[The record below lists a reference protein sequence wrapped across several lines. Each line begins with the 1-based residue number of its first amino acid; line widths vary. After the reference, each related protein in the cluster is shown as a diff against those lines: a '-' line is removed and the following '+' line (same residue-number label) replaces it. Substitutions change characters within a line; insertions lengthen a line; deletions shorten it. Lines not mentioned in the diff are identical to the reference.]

1 MQIRKIIPNTITSM
15 NLLCGIVG
23 VVLALGGNLPCAFV
37 MMLLAAV
44 ADFFDGLA
52 ARALNAYSDIG
63 KELDSLCD
71 NVSFGVLPA
80 LMMASVL
87 VSRHGWSNPVCWIPL
102 LISAFSAL
110 RLAKFN
116 IDTRQSM
123 SFIGL
128 PTPACAMICGSL
140 CHVASVAPDSILAVL
155 CGSMWF
161 IPALSIILSAL
172 LVCELP
178 MFSMKFHKGDR
189 LGADRIIFLA
199 CIPVAI
205 IATVIC
211 RQPWSAAVFALFI
224 TYIAINAVKAISRR

>member
-15 NLLCGIVG
+15 NLVCGIVG
-23 VVLALGGNLPCAFV
+23 VVLALGGNIPCAFF

-80 LMMASVL
+80 LMMASIL
-87 VSRHGWSNPVCWIPL
+87 AGRYGWSNPVSWTPL
-102 LISAFSAL
+102 LISVFSAL

-140 CHVASVAPDSILAVL
+140 CHVAAVAPDSFLSGICSSV
-155 CGSMWF
+155 WF
-161 IPALSIILSAL
+161 IPALSVILSAL

-178 MFSMKFHKGDR
+178 MFSMKFHKGDG
-189 LGADRIIFLA
+189 LGIDRIVFLA
-199 CIPVAI
+199 CVPVAI
-205 IATVIC
+205 AATIIFGW
-211 RQPWSAAVFALFI
+211 PWSATVFTIFI
-224 TYIAINAVKAISRR
+224 AYIAINTVKAFSR

>member
-15 NLLCGIVG
+15 NLVCGIVG
-23 VVLALGGNLPCAFV
+23 VILTLGGNIPCAFA

-80 LMMASVL
+80 LMMSSVL
-87 VSRHGWSNPVCWIPL
+87 VEERGWSNPICWIPV
-102 LISAFSAL
+102 LIAVFSAL

-116 IDTRQSM
+116 VDTRQSM

-140 CHVASVAPDSILAVL
+140 CHVAAVAPDSAIAGL
-155 CGSMWF
+155 CGSIWF
-161 IPALSIILSAL
+161 IPALSIILSVL

-178 MFSMKFHKGDR
+178 MFSMKFHKGDS
-189 LGADRIIFLA
+189 LGIDRIVFLA

-205 IATVIC
+205 AATIIFGW
-211 RQPWSAAVFALFI
+211 PWSAAVFTIFI
-224 TYIAINAVKAISRR
+224 AYIAINAVKAFSR

>member
-1 MQIRKIIPNTITSM
+1 MQIKKIIPNTITSM

-23 VVLALGGNLPCAFV
+23 VVLALGGNIPCAFA

-80 LMMASVL
+80 LMMSSIL
-87 VSRHGWSNPVCWIPL
+87 VGKYGWSNPVCWIPL
-102 LISAFSAL
+102 LISVFSAL

-140 CHVASVAPDSILAVL
+140 CHVAAVAPDSFLAGICSSV
-155 CGSMWF
+155 WF
-161 IPALSIILSAL
+161 IPALSVILSAL

-178 MFSMKFHKGDR
+178 MFSMKFHKGDG
-189 LGADRIIFLA
+189 LGTDRIIFLA
-199 CIPVAI
+199 FIPAAALACII
-205 IATVIC
+205 LGW
-211 RQPWSAAVFALFI
+211 PWSAAVFALF
-224 TYIAINAVKAISRR
+224 TAYIAINAVKAVL

>member
-80 LMMASVL
+80 LMMSSVL
-87 VSRHGWSNPVCWIPL
+87 TDTYGWSNPVCWIPL
-102 LISAFSAL
+102 IISVFSAL

-116 IDTRQSM
+116 IDTRQST

-140 CHVASVAPDSILAVL
+140 CHVAAVAPECTLASL
-155 CGSMWF
+155 CSSVWF
-161 IPALSIILSAL
+161 IPALSIALSAL

-178 MFSMKFHKGDR
+178 MFSMKFHKGDG
-189 LGADRIIFLA
+189 LGIDRMVFLA
-199 CIPVAI
+199 CVPVAI
-205 IATVIC
+205 AATIIC
-211 RQPWSAAVFALFI
+211 GWPWSAAVFALFI
-224 TYIAINAVKAISRR
+224 AYIAINAMTVFSRQ

>member
-1 MQIRKIIPNTITSM
+1 MQIKKIIPNTITSM
-15 NLLCGIVG
+15 NLICGIVG
-23 VVLALGGNLPCAFV
+23 VVLTLGGSIPCAFA

-52 ARALNAYSDIG
+52 ARTLNAYSDIG

-80 LMMASVL
+80 LMMSSIL
-87 VSRHGWSNPVCWIPL
+87 VERHGWSNPVCWIPL
-102 LISAFSAL
+102 LISVFSAL

-140 CHVASVAPDSILAVL
+140 CHLAATAPDSLAAGL
-155 CGSMWF
+155 CGSIWF
-161 IPALSIILSAL
+161 IPALSIILSVL

-178 MFSMKFHKGDR
+178 MFSMKFHKGDG
-189 LGADRIIFLA
+189 LGIDRMGFLA
-199 CIPVAI
+199 CVPVAI
-205 IATVIC
+205 AATIIFGW
-211 RQPWSAAVFALFI
+211 PWSAAVFTIFI
-224 TYIAINAVKAISRR
+224 AYIAINAVKAFSR

>member
-80 LMMASVL
+80 LMMSSVL
-87 VSRHGWSNPVCWIPL
+87 T
-102 LISAFSAL
+102 
-110 RLAKFN
+110 
-116 IDTRQSM
+116 DTY
-123 SFIGL
+123 G
-128 PTPACAMICGSL
+128 
-140 CHVASVAPDSILAVL
+140 
-155 CGSMWF
+155 
-161 IPALSIILSAL
+161 
-172 LVCELP
+172 
-178 MFSMKFHKGDR
+178 
-189 LGADRIIFLA
+189 
-199 CIPVAI
+199 
-205 IATVIC
+205 
-211 RQPWSAAVFALFI
+211 
-224 TYIAINAVKAISRR
+224 